1 MQINENVNPN
11 ILPFLNFNI
20 VQIIIIA
27 AEENRI
33 MGYSNTELKIRG
45 ATIDINMPPV
55 APPMTLNR

>member
-1 MQINENVNPN
+1 MHISESAIPN
-11 ILPFLNFNI
+11 ILPFLNVEF